1 MADTQAM
8 QMAEN
13 TLIDIEVPMP
23 PGIDWL
29 GGLLML
35 GWGLLAVLVVLLLGT
50 LVWFVWR
57 RAQLYW
63 RLERLKRALA
73 KSSSEVVKDGAVLLY
88 QALQTAKRHD
98 LLNSDAEAPLKLAID
113 QACFG
118 PKTVSRE
125 TLSSLIQTFQAELK
139 AAAPSMGDAVRAL
152 PTLVRTGLKRLG
164 LERANA
170 DQTLRGNHK

>member
-50 LVWFVWR
+50 MVWFVWR

-73 KSSSEVVKDGAVLLY
+73 KSSSEHGAVQLY

-98 LLNSDAEAPLKLAID
+98 LLSSDAEAPLKQAID

-152 PTLVRTGLKRLG
+152 PTIVRTGLKRLG
-164 LERANA
+164 LGRANA
-170 DQTLRGNHK
+170 DQALRGNHK

>member
-35 GWGLLAVLVVLLLGT
+35 GWGLLAVLMVLLLGT
-50 LVWFVWR
+50 MVWFVWR

-73 KSSSEVVKDGAVLLY
+73 KSSPEHGAVQLY

-98 LLNSDAEAPLKLAID
+98 LLSSDAEAPLKQAID

-152 PTLVRTGLKRLG
+152 PTIVRTGLNRLG
-164 LERANA
+164 LGRANA
-170 DQTLRGNHK
+170 EQTLRGDHK